1 MRRTMETRTL
11 TVQLNDE
18 QVESRSRQLARKSI
32 DLAGLEKS
40 IESRNESHKALM
52 KDLKDRLKEEKGE
65 LRALAEAVSKR
76 AIRTD
81 VDCDWKF
88 YLGEGETGIKILV
101 RRDTG
106 EAVDRR
112 PLTQEERQ
120 LIIGEKLEEA
130 SADQLALWEEQL
142 AQAGT
147 ATANDGVPFEEAEA
161 EEPVD
166 EDEAAE

>member
-32 DLAGLEKS
+32 DLAELEKS
-40 IESRNESHKALM
+40 IEAKAEVHKSVM
-52 KDLKDRLKEEKGE
+52 KELKDRVKEEKGE

-81 VDCDWKF
+81 VDCDWRY

-120 LIIGEKLEEA
+120 LFIGEKLEEA
-130 SADQLALWEEQL
+130 NAAQVALWEQQL
-142 AQAGT
+142 ANQGVGE
-147 ATANDGVPFEEAEA
+147 ATDIPEGA
-161 EEPVD
+161 EPVD
-166 EDEAAE
+166 EGDGAE